1 MEEQLVEFETAKLA
15 KEKGFKSG
23 SVSHY
28 ENDGQIQFTR
38 GSYSNGF
45 IEDNNILFEAPT
57 QSLLQRWLYEKYQ
70 IWVNS
75 QPLFSEN
82 ECVGVSLSITSW
94 KFPIVTISYA
104 GYDVY
109 EVLEEGLQEALK
121 LIKIK
126 LN

>member
-1 MEEQLVEFETAKLA
+1 MKEQLITFDTAKLA

-57 QSLLQRWLYEKYQ
+57 QSLLQRWLYKKHQ

-75 QPLFSEN
+75 QPLFSAN
-82 ECVGVSLSITSW
+82 EQIGVHLTIASW
-94 KFPIVTISYA
+94 RFPVIIIEEDDEF
-104 GYDVY
+104 DVY
-109 EVLEEGLQEALK
+109 EGLEKGLKEALK
-121 LIKIK
+121 LI
-126 LN
+126 